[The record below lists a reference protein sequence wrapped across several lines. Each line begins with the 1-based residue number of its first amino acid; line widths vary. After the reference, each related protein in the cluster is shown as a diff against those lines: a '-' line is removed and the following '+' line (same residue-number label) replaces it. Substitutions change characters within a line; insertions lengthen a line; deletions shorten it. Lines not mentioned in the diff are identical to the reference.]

1 MYCRKLKLTAVMLF
15 IFIGAVSDVRGEDP
29 IFTFMQ
35 FSDVHV
41 GHDNNIPHTR
51 LQAAVALTN
60 TLGVDFVIDTG
71 DITNDPVYAATEEN
85 FAEYTEYKQ
94 YMSALTVPHYVAPG
108 NHDIGYFDAE
118 SDPRNVEFADYD
130 TLVARFEQEIGP
142 LNQSF
147 TYQGNRFVIIN
158 NNSAYGHQPAHLD
171 PSQLE
176 WIESEFQ
183 AARQNHE
190 GIFVF
195 GHVPV
200 LENGTGD
207 PWGESSIQLV
217 ELIDEYGV
225 SLVAYGHEH
234 DSIRTVLG
242 GTLFVMCQDLKDNGH
257 NSILQYRVFSDTFE
271 LWSYNVLTTEGT
283 LLGTYPLHTPEPA
296 TILLAGIGILT
307 LAGKRRKS
315 PCFDAGL
322 EI

>member
-1 MYCRKLKLTAVMLF
+1 MHGALSR
-15 IFIGAVSDVRGEDP
+15 IGILVCCMNVVFAAFPAKGEEP
-29 IFTFMQ
+29 IFSFMQ

-41 GHDNNIPHTR
+41 GNESNVPHTR

-60 TLGVDFVIDTG
+60 TLGVDFVVDTG
-71 DITNDPVYAATEEN
+71 DITTHPVYAATEEN

-94 YMSALTVPHYVAPG
+94 YMSALTIPYYVAPG

-118 SDPRNVEFADYD
+118 SDPRNIDFADYD

-147 TYQGNRFVIIN
+147 THKGNRFILMN
-158 NNSAYGHQPAHLD
+158 NNSAYGHQPAYLSS
-171 PSQLE
+171 SQLD

-207 PWGESSIQLV
+207 PWGDSSTQLV
-217 ELIDEYGV
+217 ELVDEYKG
-225 SLVAYGHEH
+225 SLVTYGHEH
-234 DSIRTVLG
+234 DSIQTVIG
-242 GTLFVMCQDLKDNGH
+242 QTLYNMCPDLKVDGH
-257 NSILQYRVFSDTFE
+257 NSILQYRIFSNTFE
-271 LWSYNVLTTEGT
+271 LWSYDVFTTQGN
-283 LLGTYPLHTPEPA
+283 LLGTYPLYTPEP
-296 TILLAGIGILT
+296 TTFILT
-307 LAGKRRKS
+307 TLGAVPLMSMRKKHMKN
-315 PCFDAGL
+315 
-322 EI
+322 I